1 MKFNRITALAIV
13 AIIALV
19 FGTLVINV
27 KYGNGFKEPVDAS
40 TTSKFVEPSTTVPA
54 STTTTTEEPTTTA
67 PPTTTTTTV
76 VVTAAPVATTAPAVT
91 SPPVVTIPVQPATT
105 VKPKPVKSATNNVS
119 LSLGDQAM
127 LSAVNAE
134 RAKVG
139 KNALALSSA
148 LCNCAGV
155 RAKEI
160 ATSFSHTRPNGTSCF
175 TVLSD
180 GGVNYTA
187 CGENLA
193 KGQTS
198 VTEVMRDW
206 MSSSGHRENILS
218 TSYDYNSFGCACYSI
233 GGVNYWVQEF
243 AYIP

>member
-1 MKFNRITALAIV
+1 MKFNRITALAIA
-13 AIIALV
+13 AIVALV
-19 FGTLVINV
+19 FGILVINV
-27 KYGNGFKEPVDAS
+27 KYGDGFKEPVDAS

-67 PPTTTTTTV
+67 PPTTTETV
-76 VVTAAPVATTAPAVT
+76 VATAAPVATTAPAVT

-105 VKPKPVKSATNNVS
+105 VKPKPVQAAFVTSS
-119 LSLGDQAM
+119 DQAM

-139 KNALALSSA
+139 KNALTMSAA

-198 VTEVMRDW
+198 VTDVMRDW
-206 MSSSGHRENILS
+206 MNSSGHRENILS
-218 TSYDYNSFGCACYSI
+218 TSHDYNSFGCACYSV